1 MGGGGGRGMG
11 GGGRGVGGGGGQGMG
26 GGGRGMGG
34 GGGQGMGGGGRGMG
48 GGSGQGMN
56 RVSQSQADR
65 PAPSQS
71 AVPRGQEFA
80 ASSIRRL
87 AVTSEGPAMT
97 DRVDPRFGRAAGFVV
112 VDLETMES
120 SYVDNGAS
128 QALAQGAG
136 IQAAETLAN
145 AGVQAVITG
154 YVGPKA
160 FTALSAAGIRIGQ
173 GVEDVTVAEAVRLFT
188 SGSVSFADTP
198 NSQSGVNK

>member
-11 GGGRGVGGGGGQGMG
+11 GGGRGAGAQPAAAAQTPRTAQPQG
-26 GGGRGMGG
+26 R
-34 GGGQGMGGGGRGMG
+34 
-48 GGSGQGMN
+48 
-56 RVSQSQADR
+56 
-65 PAPSQS
+65 
-71 AVPRGQEFA
+71 A
-80 ASSIRRL
+80 AGEQTIRRL

-112 VDLETMES
+112 VDLETMET
-120 SYVDNGAS
+120 SYLDNGAS
-128 QALAQGAG
+128 QVLAQGAG

-145 AGVQAVITG
+145 AGVQAVLTG

-173 GVEDVTVAEAVRLFT
+173 DVEDVTVAEAVRLFT

-198 NSQSGVNK
+198 NSQSGTNK

>member
-11 GGGRGVGGGGGQGMG
+11 GGGRGMG

-34 GGGQGMGGGGRGMG
+34 GGGMGAQPAAAAQTPRTAQPQGRTTGE
-48 GGSGQGMN
+48 QT
-56 RVSQSQADR
+56 
-65 PAPSQS
+65 
-71 AVPRGQEFA
+71 
-80 ASSIRRL
+80 IRSL

-112 VDLETMES
+112 VDLETMET

-128 QALAQGAG
+128 QVLAQGAG

-145 AGVQAVITG
+145 AGVQAVLTG

-173 GVEDVTVAEAVRLFT
+173 DVEDVTVAEAVRLFT

-198 NSQSGVNK
+198 NSQSGANK

>member
-11 GGGRGVGGGGGQGMG
+11 GGGGMG
-26 GGGRGMGG
+26 AQPAAAAQTPRTAQPQGRATG
-34 GGGQGMGGGGRGMG
+34 
-48 GGSGQGMN
+48 
-56 RVSQSQADR
+56 
-65 PAPSQS
+65 
-71 AVPRGQEFA
+71 EKT
-80 ASSIRRL
+80 IRRL

-112 VDLETMES
+112 VDLETMET
-120 SYVDNGAS
+120 SYLDNGAS
-128 QALAQGAG
+128 QVLAQGAG

-145 AGVQAVITG
+145 ACVQAVLTG

-173 GVEDVTVAEAVRLFT
+173 DVEDVTVAEAVRLFT

-198 NSQSGVNK
+198 NSQSGANK